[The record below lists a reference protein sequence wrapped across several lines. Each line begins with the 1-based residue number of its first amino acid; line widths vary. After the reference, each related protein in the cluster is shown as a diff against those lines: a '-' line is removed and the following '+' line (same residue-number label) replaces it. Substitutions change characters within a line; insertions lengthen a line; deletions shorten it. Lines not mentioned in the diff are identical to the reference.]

1 MATAKRTGELR
12 QGSPP
17 AEAGEL
23 SGLEEFLIEPFPA
36 GGLEPVSSRGLW
48 LLLGPA
54 LVGGFPCFQ
63 PWGKAA
69 SWPGAF
75 LPLTIRGLNLC
86 LTVGQFSAA
95 CAGLHLA
102 VAPASTPKATS
113 SRALFGISHNQT
125 SERYPICPTAAATQI
140 SKRALAW

>member
-36 GGLEPVSSRGLW
+36 GGLEPVSSRCLCGCSWVRHW
-48 LLLGPA
+48 LD
-54 LVGGFPCFQ
+54 GFPFFR

-69 SWPGAF
+69 SWFGAF
-75 LPLTIRGLNLC
+75 LPLTIRELNLC
-86 LTVGQFSAA
+86 LTLGQFSAA
-95 CAGLHLA
+95 CVGLL
-102 VAPASTPKATS
+102 T
-113 SRALFGISHNQT
+113 LQW
-125 SERYPICPTAAATQI
+125 
-140 SKRALAW
+140 LLL